1 MERRMDSG
9 EAMRDGTMAEGE
21 SKHAMRPLPAN
32 EQFCTRS
39 CARCGG
45 LLVNEWYYDLNNTGE
60 HSVETLRCV
69 QCGHRVDP
77 VILQNQIR
85 PPVESQQARQVRQR
99 YSTSTGLLRELVCS
113 TRTDLTRMG
122 TR

>member
-9 EAMRDGTMAEGE
+9 EAMRDGTMAEGGSE
-21 SKHAMRPLPAN
+21 HAMRPLPAS

-85 PPVESQQARQVRQR
+85 PPVESQQVRQVRQR

>member
-1 MERRMDSG
+1 
-9 EAMRDGTMAEGE
+9 MRDGTMAEGG
-21 SKHAMRPLPAN
+21 SKNAKRPLPAN

-69 QCGHRVDP
+69 QCGHRVDS

-85 PPVESQQARQVRQR
+85 PPVESQQVRQVRQR

-122 TR
+122 TRRG

>member
-1 MERRMDSG
+1 MARMMESR
-9 EAMRDGTMAEGE
+9 EAMRDGTVAEGG
-21 SKHAMRPLPAN
+21 SGYAIRPLPTS

-77 VILQNQIR
+77 MILRNQIR
-85 PPVESQQARQVRQR
+85 PTVQSQRVRRARHK
-99 YSTSTGLLRELVCS
+99 YSVKTVLLGE
-113 TRTDLTRMG
+113 DA
-122 TR
+122 

>member
-1 MERRMDSG
+1 MERRVDSG
-9 EAMRDGTMAEGE
+9 EAIRDGVVADAGTGY
-21 SKHAMRPLPAN
+21 AMRPLPAS

-77 VILQNQIR
+77 VIVQNQIR
-85 PPVESQQARQVRQR
+85 PPVENQHVRSVRQR
-99 YSTSTGLLRELVCS
+99 YSTRTGMLNELA
-113 TRTDLTRMG
+113 
-122 TR
+122 

>member
-9 EAMRDGTMAEGE
+9 EAMRDGTMAEGG
-21 SKHAMRPLPAN
+21 SKHAKRPLHAS

-45 LLVNEWYYDLNNTGE
+45 LLVSEWYYDLNNTGE

-69 QCGHRVDP
+69 QCGHRVA
-77 VILQNQIR
+77 VSGMLIAHSGHAFVLA
-85 PPVESQQARQVRQR
+85 VSGA
-99 YSTSTGLLRELVCS
+99 GFA
-113 TRTDLTRMG
+113 
-122 TR
+122 

>member
-1 MERRMDSG
+1 MARMMESR
-9 EAMRDGTMAEGE
+9 EAMRDGIVR
-21 SKHAMRPLPAN
+21 SLPAS

-85 PPVESQQARQVRQR
+85 PLAESQQVQQARSR
-99 YSTSTGLLRELVCS
+99 YST
-113 TRTDLTRMG
+113 RTVMLSEFA
-122 TR
+122 

>member
-1 MERRMDSG
+1 MARMMESRES
-9 EAMRDGTMAEGE
+9 MRDETMAEGG
-21 SKHAMRPLPAN
+21 SGHTTRPLPTS
-32 EQFCTRS
+32 EQFYTRS

-85 PPVESQQARQVRQR
+85 PSVENQQVRQARQR
-99 YSTSTGLLRELVCS
+99 YST
-113 TRTDLTRMG
+113 RTVILGEDA
-122 TR
+122 

>member
-1 MERRMDSG
+1 
-9 EAMRDGTMAEGE
+9 MRDGTMAEGGSE
-21 SKHAMRPLPAN
+21 HAMRPLPAS

-85 PPVESQQARQVRQR
+85 PQVESQQARQVRQR

>member
-1 MERRMDSG
+1 MARMMESR
-9 EAMRDGTMAEGE
+9 EAMRDGTV
-21 SKHAMRPLPAN
+21 RPLPTS
-32 EQFCTRS
+32 EQFYTRS
-39 CARCGG
+39 CARCAG

-85 PPVESQQARQVRQR
+85 PWSKTNKYDRCGNGTPRGRHVER
-99 YSTSTGLLRELVCS
+99 
-113 TRTDLTRMG
+113 TRMTHNNVHRTNRHG
-122 TR
+122 TS

>member
-1 MERRMDSG
+1 MERKMESG
-9 EAMRDGTMAEGE
+9 EAIREATVTE
-21 SKHAMRPLPAN
+21 SGSGHAIQFLPAS
-32 EQFCTRS
+32 EQFSTRS
-39 CARCGG
+39 CARCAG

-85 PPVESQQARQVRQR
+85 PQVENQQVRQVRQR
-99 YSTSTGLLRELVCS
+99 YSTRTVMLNELA
-113 TRTDLTRMG
+113 
-122 TR
+122 

>member
-1 MERRMDSG
+1 MERRMESG
-9 EAMRDGTMAEGE
+9 EAMRDGTMAEGG
-21 SKHAMRPLPAN
+21 SGHAIRSLPAS

-39 CARCGG
+39 CARCAG

-85 PPVESQQARQVRQR
+85 PPVESQQVRQVRQR
-99 YSTSTGLLRELVCS
+99 YSTRTVMLSELA
-113 TRTDLTRMG
+113 
-122 TR
+122 

>member
-1 MERRMDSG
+1 MERRVDSG
-9 EAMRDGTMAEGE
+9 EAIRDGVVADAGTGY
-21 SKHAMRPLPAN
+21 AMRPLPAS

-85 PPVESQQARQVRQR
+85 PPVESQQVRQVRQR